1 MTETQV
7 RYIAQRGT
15 DTQITQSEVDRAWAD
30 SVGAADLYER
40 CSVDRIMTGGGVSR
54 KAVDDARR
62 RMLEATDYAERLQD
76 AYNEQL
82 DELEARQAK
91 RVMMTSINGQVK
103 LNPDWCKHEHIVDIM
118 VGDDPGGSVWVCRD
132 CGAYLNDD
140 GTVSHIPTDEIEF

>member
-15 DTQITQSEVDRAWAD
+15 DTQITQTEVDRAWAD
-30 SVGAADLYER
+30 SVGAADIYER
-40 CSVDRIMTGGGVSR
+40 NPNGYT
-54 KAVDDARR
+54 KR